1 MRERERGG
9 VETKSCPLLSCSQEE
24 ERKGVVGSS
33 IISRYSVKGFVFT
46 IRYRFLQRLL
56 LYLVDSRFWRY
67 CKKYIFKKIG
77 TLSLF
82 N

>member
-9 VETKSCPLLSCSQEE
+9 VETKSCPLLSCSPEE
-24 ERKGVVGSS
+24 ERKGVVANS
-33 IISRYSVKGFVFT
+33 IISRYSVTGFVFT

-56 LYLVDSRFWRY
+56 LHLEVSRFWRY
-67 CKKYIFKKIG
+67 C
-77 TLSLF
+77 T